1 MVPFRQGFLTI
12 DSKKAELKGTKFA
25 FDHRKLT
32 RLSDGFLL
40 KPLKSVSKLKMYEL
54 SNNSIFPRIHLKK
67 VFVAILTLTVISI
80 LYYLAKQSQT
90 SSESLK

>member
-40 KPLKSVSKLKMYEL
+40 KPLKRFVGKGIKKLCL
-54 SNNSIFPRIHLKK
+54 FSP
-67 VFVAILTLTVISI
+67 TLPTE
-80 LYYLAKQSQT
+80 AKT
-90 SSESLK
+90 FEDM